1 MPKTILITGA
11 NGQLGTVVVKKFL
24 EEKYKVVAAGR
35 SAPPPDKTTA
45 DPLYNYHKVD
55 LANEQETAQFA
66 QEAIKQYGK
75 IDGALLLAG
84 GFAMGSIGDTDGKAL
99 KEMFSLNFDTAYNIA
114 RPLFQHMMQ
123 NGYGRLVFVGSRP
136 ALDAKEGKSKLGYAL
151 SKSLLFRLAELLNA
165 EAKGKNVVTSVI
177 APSIIDTAENRESM
191 PDAHFDNWVKAERIA
206 EILEFIC
213 SETSTPIREPIYKLY
228 NNA

>member
-1 MPKTILITGA
+1 MPNTILITGA

-24 EEKYKVVAAGR
+24 EEKYKIIAVGR
-35 SAPPPDKTTA
+35 SASAPENTKGN
-45 DPLYNYHKVD
+45 PLYNYHKVN
-55 LANEQETAQFA
+55 LASEPETAAFA
-66 QEAIKQYGK
+66 QEAIKQYGR

-114 RPLFQHMMQ
+114 RPVFQHMVQ

-136 ALDAKEGKSKLGYAL
+136 ALEPKEGKSKMAYAL
-151 SKSLLFRLAELLNA
+151 SKSLLLRLAEMLNA

-177 APSIIDTAENRESM
+177 APSIIDTAENRKDM
-191 PDAHFDNWVKAERIA
+191 PDANYENWVKAEQIA

-213 SETSTPIREPIYKLY
+213 SQTSMPIREPIYKLY

>member
-24 EEKYKVVAAGR
+24 EDNYQVVALGR
-35 SAPPPDKTTA
+35 SAAAPGYA
-45 DPLYNYHKVD
+45 QGNPLYHYHQVN
-55 LANEQETAQFA
+55 LANEEETTRFV
-66 QEAIKQYGK
+66 QEAIQQYGK

-99 KEMFSLNFDTAYNIA
+99 KEMFTLNFDTAYFIT

-136 ALDAKEGKSKLGYAL
+136 ALEAKEGKSKMAYAL
-151 SKSLLFRLAELLNA
+151 SKSMLFKLAELLNA

-177 APSIIDTAENRESM
+177 APSIIDTPENRKDM
-191 PDAHFDNWVKAERIA
+191 PDAHFDNWVSAERIA

-213 SETSTPIREPIYKLY
+213 SETASPVREAIYKLY